1 MTTTQTPAPAA
12 PDPTQPGR
20 RRKPRPQAVAP
31 RPSVREQLTEIGD
44 SIRGAGRRWGAALA
58 PVTRPVRAVLA
69 CVSGF
74 GWLVLGAAVV
84 TWWLS
89 GVLGW
94 QELRYAAAVLGALFA
109 LSCLLTLGRTS
120 LQVEVRMEPP
130 RVVAGDGA
138 ALRVLATNLGRAPL
152 LPVPLDV
159 PAINQ
164 TVRFGLP
171 ALAPGATFD
180 DVVVLPS
187 QRRGIYPVGPAST
200 LRGDPFGLVRRQIVW
215 TEPVEFV
222 VHPRIAYLDSLG
234 SGLLRDLEGQSTND
248 VSMSD
253 LAFHTLREYA
263 PGDDRRHIHWL
274 STAKR
279 SGTTGS
285 DEFMV
290 RQFLDTRRSHIGVI
304 VDCHTAAWV
313 DEDEFE
319 TAVSAGASV
328 AARALRDGMDL
339 TEVTGPFLLSRPQ
352 KHTALD
358 LFSRARIGDE
368 TLDVAAARLAQAA
381 PSVSAVLVITGPLSQ
396 YVQLRRAK
404 SLFGSDVNVVGLRVE
419 HGAKVGLQRSGGL
432 SVLTIGS
439 LRDLPIAL
447 KGGLG

>member
-1 MTTTQTPAPAA
+1 M
-12 PDPTQPGR
+12 
-20 RRKPRPQAVAP
+20 
-31 RPSVREQLTEIGD
+31 REQFRGIRD
-44 SIRGAGRRWGAALA
+44 SLRAAGQRWGTTLG
-58 PVTRPVRAVLA
+58 PVVRPIRAVLA

-74 GWLVLGAAVV
+74 GWLVLVAAVV

-89 GVLGW
+89 GALGW
-94 QELRYAAAVLGALFA
+94 QELRYAAGVLGGLFA

-120 LQVEVRMEPP
+120 LQVEVRLEPP
-130 RVVAGDGA
+130 RVVAGDSA

-159 PAINQ
+159 PAMHQ

-200 LRGDPFGLVRRQIVW
+200 LRGDPFGLVRREVVW
-215 TEPVEFV
+215 TQPVEFV
-222 VHPRIAYLDSLG
+222 VHPRVVYLESLG

-279 SGTTGS
+279 SGVGGG

-290 RQFLDTRRSHIGVI
+290 RQFLDTRRSHIGVV
-304 VDCHTAAWV
+304 VDCHASSWV

-328 AARALRDGMDL
+328 AARALRDEMDL
-339 TEVTGPFLLSRPQ
+339 TEVTGPFLLTRPQ
-352 KHTALD
+352 KHSALD
-358 LFSRARIGDE
+358 LFSRARIGEE
-368 TLDVAAARLAQAA
+368 TLDAAASRLAHAA
-381 PSVSAVLVITGPLSQ
+381 PSVSAVLVITGPLTQ

-404 SLFGSDVNVVGLRVE
+404 SLFGPDVNVVGLRVE
-419 HGAKVGLQRSGGL
+419 HGAPVGLQRSGGL

-439 LRDLPIAL
+439 LSDLPVAL
-447 KGGLG
+447 KGGLS